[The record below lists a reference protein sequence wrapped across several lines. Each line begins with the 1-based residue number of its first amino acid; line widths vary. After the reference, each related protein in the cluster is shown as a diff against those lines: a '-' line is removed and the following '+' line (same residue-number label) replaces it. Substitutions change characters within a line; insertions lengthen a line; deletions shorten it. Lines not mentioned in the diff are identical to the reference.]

1 MPPLTSSV
9 MPVQYADRS
18 LARNTQAPAM
28 SLARPSRAS
37 GIWVPWSV
45 RTGYIGRS
53 ETSQNK
59 DVCPVKMSFRWYGD
73 SDPVPLAYIR
83 QIPGMHGIVSAV
95 YDVPVGETWPL
106 DKIESL
112 KAKVEAHGMV
122 LEVIESVPV
131 HEDIKLGKP
140 SRDRLIAN
148 YQQTIRNL
156 GKVGI
161 KVICY
166 NFMPVFDWTRT
177 SLAKV
182 LPDGSTTL
190 TFDTKEV
197 EAIDVGKGISL
208 PGWDTSYQPEELKSL
223 LAEYKDIGEER
234 LWENLSYFL
243 RAIVPVAEEAG
254 IKMACHPDDPPRP
267 IFGLPRIVKNRD
279 DLARLLAIVDSPANG
294 LTLCSG
300 SLGAGPKN
308 NVEALVREFGGKGRI
323 HFAHLRNVKV
333 NEAGD
338 FEETA
343 HKSECGSLDMAA
355 IVKAYHD
362 IGYEGYARPD
372 HGRMIWGETGKPGY
386 GLYDRALGAVYLN
399 GLWEAMRFANGS
411 P

>member
-1 MPPLTSSV
+1 
-9 MPVQYADRS
+9 
-18 LARNTQAPAM
+18 
-28 SLARPSRAS
+28 
-37 GIWVPWSV
+37 
-45 RTGYIGRS
+45 
-53 ETSQNK
+53 
-59 DVCPVKMSFRWYGD
+59 MSFRWFGD
-73 SDPVPLAYIR
+73 SDPVPLSYIR
-83 QIPGMHGIVSAV
+83 QIPGMHGIVSAI
-95 YDVPVGETWPL
+95 YDVPVGEVWPL
-106 DKIESL
+106 DKIQAL
-112 KAKVEAHGMV
+112 KAKVEAHG
-122 LEVIESVPV
+122 LALDVIESVPV

-140 SRDRLIAN
+140 SRDVLIAN
-148 YQQTIRNL
+148 YQETIRNL
-156 GKVGI
+156 GKCGI

-177 SLAKV
+177 SMAKL

-190 TFDTKEV
+190 TFSTKEV
-197 EAIDVGKGISL
+197 DEIDTSKGISL
-208 PGWDTSYQPEELKSL
+208 PGWDASYKPDELKGL
-223 LAEYKDIGEER
+223 LAQYKSVDEEK
-234 LWENLSYFL
+234 LWQHLSYFL
-243 RAIVPVAEEAG
+243 KAIVPVAEASG
-254 IKMACHPDDPPRP
+254 VKMACHPDDPPRP

-279 DLARLLAIVDSPANG
+279 DLARLLSVVDSPANG

-308 NVEALVREFGGKGRI
+308 NVEALVREFGGQGRI

-362 IGYEGYARPD
+362 VGFEGYARPD

-399 GLWEAMRFANGS
+399 GLWEAMRFAGG
-411 P
+411 PP